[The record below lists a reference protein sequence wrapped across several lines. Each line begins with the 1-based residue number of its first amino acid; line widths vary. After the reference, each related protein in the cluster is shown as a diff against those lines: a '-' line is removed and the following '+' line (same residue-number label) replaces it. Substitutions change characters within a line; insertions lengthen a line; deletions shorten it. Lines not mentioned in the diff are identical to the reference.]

1 MKREYSLA
9 LGERTAE
16 EVKVQLASAWPL
28 EEELYAEVRG
38 RDLVTGLPKT
48 IVLSTVEI
56 REAVEE
62 PTASIVDAVKVTL
75 DKTPPELA
83 ADIMEQGIVITGG
96 GSQLIGIDE
105 RDPGRDRHAGAPGEA
120 PAVLGGPRFGSVPR
134 ELRRAAAGPELLAPG
149 LTAPEGRASTV
160 VVYRHDRRRRLT
172 LVLLVI
178 TSLALISLDE
188 RGSAVINSART
199 AAQDVVSPL
208 QSLADDVINPVTDWF
223 DGLGRADEL
232 QAENERLRAQLDR
245 ARSEIAA
252 AKGSLAELTELRADP
267 RPPDHRRLHRRHR
280 RVVSQGTGN
289 FNRTFEIA
297 KGSGS
302 GIAKGMPVVVGD
314 SNGAALVGEVTSV
327 SRSRAIVRRIDDRN
341 FGVGAQVVQGEG
353 FGPKGTASGQANSGL
368 LRFSVIEDS
377 ALPTPL
383 KQGDIAVTLGLP
395 TERFPSDL
403 VIGRVV
409 REVGAGGAIN
419 RDAELR
425 PVVDLDALNFVKVL
439 KYPPVPVP

>member
-1 MKREYSLA
+1 
-9 LGERTAE
+9 
-16 EVKVQLASAWPL
+16 
-28 EEELYAEVRG
+28 
-38 RDLVTGLPKT
+38 
-48 IVLSTVEI
+48 
-56 REAVEE
+56 
-62 PTASIVDAVKVTL
+62 
-75 DKTPPELA
+75 
-83 ADIMEQGIVITGG
+83 
-96 GSQLIGIDE
+96 
-105 RDPGRDRHAGAPGEA
+105 
-120 PAVLGGPRFGSVPR
+120 
-134 ELRRAAAGPELLAPG
+134 
-149 LTAPEGRASTV
+149 V

-172 LVLLVI
+172 LVLLVV

-188 RGSAVINSART
+188 RGSGIIDSART

-208 QSLADDVINPVTDWF
+208 QSLADDVVNPVTDWL

-232 QAENERLRAQLDR
+232 QSENERLRAQLER
-245 ARSEIAA
+245 ARSQIAA
-252 AKGSLAELTELRADP
+252 AKGSLAELTELRAILDLP
-267 RPPDHRRLHRRHR
+267 TIDDSTGVTAE
-280 RVVSQGTGN
+280 VVSQGTGN

-297 KGSGS
+297 KGSNS

-353 FGPKGTASGQANSGL
+353 FGPKGTASGQVDSGL
-368 LRFSVIEDS
+368 LQFSVIEDS
-377 ALPTPL
+377 AVPTPL

-395 TERFPSDL
+395 TERFPSNL